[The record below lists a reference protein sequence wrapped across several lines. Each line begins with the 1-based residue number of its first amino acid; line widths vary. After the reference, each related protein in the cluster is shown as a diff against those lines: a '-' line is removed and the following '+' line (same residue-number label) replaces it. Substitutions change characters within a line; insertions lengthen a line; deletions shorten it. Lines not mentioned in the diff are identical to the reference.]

1 MDTLVLQIGQNL
13 NVVRA
18 KIADAAV
25 SVGRDPAEVKLVVV
39 SKSQPVEIIR
49 AAYAAGARCFGE
61 NYPQEAEEKI
71 VELKDLP
78 DIEWHMI
85 GHLQSRKAAIVAN
98 YFHQIHSIDS
108 LSLAVKLDRILEQQG
123 KILPALLEINVGGEE
138 SKSGWRV
145 SSEQEWNTLLPD
157 LDHVIHLPNLKIC
170 GLMTMPPLFDQPELS
185 RPGFQSLRHLRDYLV
200 QQYPAISWTEL
211 SMGTS
216 TDFEVA
222 VQEGATMVR
231 VGRAVLGP
239 RPARL
244 PVSSNQ

>member
-1 MDTLVLQIGQNL
+1 MESLVLQIGQNL
-13 NVVRA
+13 NAVRA
-18 KIADAAV
+18 KIADAAI
-25 SVGRDPAEVKLVVV
+25 SVCRDPAGVKLVVV

-71 VELKDLP
+71 IGLRDLP

-85 GHLQSRKAAIVAN
+85 GHLQSRKASIVASH
-98 YFHQIHSIDS
+98 FHQIHSIDS
-108 LSLAVKLDRILEQQG
+108 LSLAVKLNRILEQQG

-138 SKSGWRV
+138 SKAGWQVDSAR
-145 SSEQEWNTLLPD
+145 NKNAFLLD
-157 LDHVIHLPNLKIC
+157 LDQVIRLPNLKIC

-185 RPGFQSLRHLRDYLV
+185 RPGFQSLRHLRDDLV
-200 QQYPAISWTEL
+200 QQYPAISWKEL

-239 RPARL
+239 RPSRL

>member
-1 MDTLVLQIGQNL
+1 MESLILQIGQNL
-13 NVVRA
+13 NAVRA
-18 KIADAAV
+18 KIANAAA
-25 SVGRDPAEVKLVVV
+25 SVRRDPAEVKLVVV

-49 AAYAAGARCFGE
+49 AAYAAGVRCFGE

-71 VELKDLP
+71 VELSDLP

-85 GHLQSRKAAIVAN
+85 GHLQSRKASIVAN

-108 LSLAVKLDRILEQQG
+108 LSLAVKLNRILEQQG

-145 SSEQEWNTLLPD
+145 GSEQEWNTLLPD
-157 LDHVIHLPNLKIC
+157 LDQVIRLPNLKIC
-170 GLMTMPPLFDQPELS
+170 GLMTMPPFFDLPELS
-185 RPGFQSLRHLRDYLV
+185 RPAFQSLRRLRDYLV
-200 QQYPAISWTEL
+200 QQYPMVSWKEL

-216 TDFEVA
+216 TDFGVA

-239 RPARL
+239 RPSRL
-244 PVSSNQ
+244 PVSSNK